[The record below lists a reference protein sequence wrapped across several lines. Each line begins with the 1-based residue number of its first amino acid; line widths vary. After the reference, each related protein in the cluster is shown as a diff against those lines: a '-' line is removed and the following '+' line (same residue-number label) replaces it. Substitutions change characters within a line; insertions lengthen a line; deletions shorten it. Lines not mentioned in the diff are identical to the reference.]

1 MNMNRTEFKT
11 ILLGLVLAGCG
22 VVLYF
27 IGERI
32 GTQQVRDENILFSNG
47 LVDGWTLWH
56 YAGSIL
62 IFFAIPLIIGAVMA
76 WFRRHNAKNDSQSI
90 LSGLS

>member
-1 MNMNRTEFKT
+1 MNMKRTEFKT
-11 ILLGLVLAGCG
+11 ILLGIVLAGCG
-22 VVLYF
+22 AVLYF
-27 IGERI
+27 IGER
-32 GTQQVRDENILFSNG
+32 TVPQKLPDENILFSNG

-76 WFRRHNAKNDSQSI
+76 WIRRHNAKNNSQSI